1 MIGHDGVMEEEVE
14 TKAEQG
20 EQEEQG
26 EEKPG
31 EKIIQTRINFV
42 GLITMAGAGA
52 SAWCVPPP

>member
-14 TKAEQG
+14 TKAEQR
-20 EQEEQG
+20 EQEEQR

-31 EKIIQTRINFV
+31 EKIGQTRINF